1 MAYIGHSSNSTTVR
15 ATSVTVSTSLTP
27 PGGVGS
33 PVKAPAGTVVLAM
46 MQGDNNTA
54 TLSPPAGWTAIPN
67 CPQQVTGNVN
77 VQAAWYRV
85 FDGTEG
91 ASYTFTSSANDYQ
104 TAVLLGFSGR
114 NTSSPFTASIATPN
128 QFSASPLVL
137 SCNPVT
143 AAAGDDVVILGG
155 NRWYNGSNAVNYAPP
170 VGFGFGNSVYANVL
184 YSPVAF
190 YSVDQNVAAG
200 SYGAAGGTITVPV
213 DTTSQGATAYVVS
226 LAQNTAAA
234 TYSSFSGTGWVEFEG
249 ALQIADNSNAAGY
262 GSFTFTGENA
272 AASVSSIFAGTL
284 VGNPDWVAVLPYR
297 SFTVVL
303 P

>member
-1 MAYIGHSSNSTTVR
+1 MAYVGHSSNSTTVH
-15 ATSVTVSTSLTP
+15 ATSVAVSTSLTP
-27 PGGVGS
+27 AGGVGS

-46 MQGDNNTA
+46 MQGGTNTA
-54 TLSPPAGWTAIPN
+54 TLTAPAGWTAIPN
-67 CPQQVTGNVN
+67 CAQQVTGNVG
-77 VQAAWYRV
+77 VQGGWYRV
-85 FDGTEG
+85 FDGTEP
-91 ASYTFTSSANDYQ
+91 ASYTFTSSANDFQ
-104 TAVLLGFSGR
+104 TAALLGFSGR
-114 NTSSPFTASIATPN
+114 NTSSPFTASVSTPN

-137 SCNPVT
+137 ACNALT

-155 NRWYNGSNAVNYAPP
+155 NRFYNGSNAVSYAPP
-170 VGFGFGNSVYANVL
+170 VGFGFGNSIYGNVQ

-190 YSVDQNVAAG
+190 FSVDQAVAAG

-213 DTTSQGATAYVVS
+213 DTTSQGATVYVVS

-234 TYSSFSGTGWVEFEG
+234 TYSSFSGTGWVEFVG
-249 ALQIADNSNAAGY
+249 ALQLVDNSNTAGY
-262 GSFTFTGENA
+262 GVFTFTGQNLSA
-272 AASVSSIFAGTL
+272 TVGSVFAGTL